1 MNAANQAMILPVAI
15 PAMTAAILV
24 LVARYGLDIQRLISV
39 VAVAA
44 QLVAAIWLY
53 SIATDGEPHVY
64 LLGNWP
70 APFGIVLVL
79 DRLAATMLLLSAVLS
94 ACVLVSALG
103 TWDQRGRHFHALFQF
118 QLLGINGAFLTGDL
132 FNLFVFFEVLLIASY
147 GLMLHG
153 GGARRLKAGFQYVAI
168 NLIGSTV
175 FLFAVGTIYAVTGTL
190 NMADLAVK
198 VRQVTAGNEAL
209 LATGALLLFTVFAIK
224 SAMVPLHWWLPPTY
238 GSTSPPA
245 AALFAIMTKVG
256 AYSIIRVY
264 TLIFGSEAGPMA
276 GIALPCILPV
286 AIVTLVLG
294 TFGVLASRRLSDL
307 VAYSVVASMGTLLIA
322 VGVNSGGG
330 LAAALYYAAQSTLTS
345 AGLFLLAG
353 LLVNRE
359 DTSPLLTPSS
369 SNGTPPN
376 ATILVLA
383 GLFFL
388 LAIAM
393 VGMPPLAGFIGKLL
407 ILDAGRSAGQIGIVW
422 PAILITSLMLVLGFA
437 RAGIRTFWVAPTR
450 DFGDVRPA
458 LVVVPIAAIAV
469 IIAAMAALTVFA
481 GPVMGDMTAA
491 AQQLLAPQRYIDAVL
506 NSAPRAAAMVLP

>member
-1 MNAANQAMILPVAI
+1 MNQGMILPVAI

-24 LVARYGLDIQRLISV
+24 LVSRYGLNIQRLVSV
-39 VAVAA
+39 VATAC
-44 QLVAAIWLY
+44 QLLVAIWLY
-53 SIATDGEPHVY
+53 AVAADGEPRVY
-64 LLGNWP
+64 LLGYWP

-79 DRLAATMLLLSAVLS
+79 DRLAATMLLLTAVLAS
-94 ACVLVSALG
+94 CVLVSALG

-153 GGARRLKAGFQYVAI
+153 GGARRLKAGFQYVAV

-198 VRQVTAGNEAL
+198 VRQVAAGNEAL

-256 AYSIIRVY
+256 AYSIVRVY
-264 TLIFGSEAGPMA
+264 TLIFGAEAGPVA
-276 GIALPCILPV
+276 GIALPWIMPV
-286 AIVTLVLG
+286 AIATLVLG
-294 TFGVLASRRLSDL
+294 AFGVLASRRLSDL

-322 VGVNSGGG
+322 VGLGSAGG
-330 LAAALYYAAQSTLTS
+330 LAAALYYAAQSTFTS

-353 LLVNRE
+353 LLINRE
-359 DTSPLLTPSS
+359 DDEPAAGVLQPNNRPPSMI
-369 SNGTPPN
+369 TM
-376 ATILVLA
+376 LLA

-407 ILDAGRSAGQIGIVW
+407 ILDAGRSVGQIGLVW
-422 PAILITSLMLVLGFA
+422 PAILITSLMLILGFA
-437 RAGIRTFWVAPTR
+437 RAGIRTFWLAPQR
-450 DFGDVRPA
+450 RFADVRPA
-458 LVVVPIAAIAV
+458 LLVVPVAAIATM
-469 IIAAMAALTVFA
+469 IATMVALAIFA
-481 GPVMGDMTAA
+481 GPVMADMNAA
-491 AQQLLAPQRYIDAVL
+491 ARQLLAPQGYIDAVL
-506 NSAPRAAAMVLP
+506 NSTPRAAAMVTP

>member
-1 MNAANQAMILPVAI
+1 MNQGMILPVAV

-24 LVARYGLDIQRLISV
+24 LVSRYGLNIQRLVSV
-39 VAVAA
+39 VATAA
-44 QLVAAIWLY
+44 QLLVAIWLY
-53 SIATDGEPHVY
+53 SVASDGEPRVY
-64 LLGNWP
+64 LLGYWP

-79 DRLAATMLLLSAVLS
+79 DRLAATMLLLTSVLAS
-94 ACVLVSALG
+94 CVLVSALG
-103 TWDQRGRHFHALFQF
+103 NWDQLGRHFHALFQF

-153 GGARRLKAGFQYVAI
+153 CGARRLKAGFQYVAI

-198 VRQVTAGNEAL
+198 VRQVAAGNEAL

-264 TLIFGSEAGPMA
+264 TLIFGVEAGPMA
-276 GIALPCILPV
+276 GIALPWIMPV
-286 AIVTLVLG
+286 AILTLVLG

-307 VAYSVVASMGTLLIA
+307 VAYSVIASMGTLMIA
-322 VGVNSGGG
+322 VGLNSANG
-330 LAAALYYAAQSTLTS
+330 LAAALYYAVQSTLTS

-353 LLVNRE
+353 LLLNR
-359 DTSPLLTPSS
+359 DDDKPAA
-369 SNGTPPN
+369 TPPTQRGVAAPN
-376 ATILVLA
+376 MTTMVLA
-383 GLFFL
+383 ALFFL

-393 VGMPPLAGFIGKLL
+393 VGMPPLAGFVGKLL
-407 ILDAGRSAGQIGIVW
+407 ILDAGRSAGQAGIVW
-422 PAILITSLMLVLGFA
+422 PAILITSLMLILGYA
-437 RAGIRTFWVAPTR
+437 RAGIRMFWVAPER
-450 DFGDVRPA
+450 ALGDVLSEKRF
-458 LVVVPIAAIAV
+458 VPVAAIAAM
-469 IIAAMAALTVFA
+469 IAAMAGLTIFA
-481 GPVMGDMTAA
+481 GPVMTDMTAA
-491 AQQLLAPQRYIDAVL
+491 AQQLLAPQGYIDAVL
-506 NSAPRAAAMVLP
+506 NSAPRVAAMVTP